1 MLHFSITMCL
11 RVPQSATECE
21 VLKHNSKKHS
31 ISISFFSQINGL
43 ILLARMILQL
53 VNPKFMSTVSF
64 EI

>member
-11 RVPQSATECE
+11 RVQLSDE
-21 VLKHNSKKHS
+21 VLKYNSKKHS

>member
-1 MLHFSITMCL
+1 MLHFIITMCL
-11 RVPQSATECE
+11 RVQLSDE

-31 ISISFFSQINGL
+31 TSISFFSQINGL

>member
-1 MLHFSITMCL
+1 MLHFSITMCPSVRL
-11 RVPQSATECE
+11 SDE

>member
-11 RVPQSATECE
+11 RVQLSDE

>member
-11 RVPQSATECE
+11 RVRLSDE
-21 VLKHNSKKHS
+21 VLKRNSKKHS